1 MSNFDLL
8 FVAFGLFLFV
18 FMRSPLLA
26 FCCSIAYL
34 AQGQAAASVQ
44 RLNDGRLILFGGSTR
59 LSKQYGWCRGDQL
72 TKYLSDLVARK
83 TSEF

>member
-34 AQGQAAASVQ
+34 AQGPGQLHTLAQQGRMRDAS
-44 RLNDGRLILFGGSTR
+44 LN
-59 LSKQYGWCRGDQL
+59 
-72 TKYLSDLVARK
+72 
-83 TSEF
+83 EE